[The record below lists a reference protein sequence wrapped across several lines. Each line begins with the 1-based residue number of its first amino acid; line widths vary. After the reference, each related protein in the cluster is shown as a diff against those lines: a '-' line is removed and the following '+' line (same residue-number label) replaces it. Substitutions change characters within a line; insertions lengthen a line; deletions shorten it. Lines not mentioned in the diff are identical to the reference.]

1 MHLARLPKQN
11 GKRGRMVV
19 FTHGA
24 KSTVVVQGALLS
36 LALHYYVTFK
46 IAVTSTV
53 CICTYQYNQSRQV
66 IPSDYYMLNFANR

>member
-24 KSTVVVQGALLS
+24 KPTVVIQGL
-36 LALHYYVTFK
+36 
-46 IAVTSTV
+46 
-53 CICTYQYNQSRQV
+53 
-66 IPSDYYMLNFANR
+66 